1 MPTERYLTG
10 IGAAPGL
17 AIGRSIWWSKERP
30 LIRSQSITNIQQEVS
45 RFEQATQEA
54 KKQIHLLRDK
64 ATIRMGDEEA
74 AIFDAHLAFLDDP
87 AYIGEMKNRIQR
99 EKKNAETICAAVT
112 KEMYRM
118 FSSLPDEYMRARADD
133 IRDVGDRLLLILAGQ
148 KPFDPQFLSPGSI
161 VVAHELT
168 PSDTTLF
175 PSGIAAMVTALGSKT
190 AHTAIMAR
198 ALGIP
203 AVFGLGEAITQI
215 NDYDQLIVDGNRGTV
230 VINPSHEVQQRMK
243 RELKVQQKK
252 QEQALQKA
260 TQAAFTRDG
269 KRVQILANLG
279 DPEEAEIALR
289 HGAEGVGL
297 FRTEF
302 LYLNND
308 YWPSETE
315 QLIAYRK
322 VLEAFSSHPVVIR
335 TLDIGGDKKLPY
347 ADFPYEENPFLG
359 HRAIRF
365 CLSNPSIFKTQLRAL
380 LRASV
385 YGDLLI
391 LLPMVE
397 KLDEIRATKALI
409 QECRDEL
416 QQSKIPVADSIPVGI
431 MVEVPAAA
439 ITADLLAREVDFM
452 SIGTNDLTQYTLAA
466 DRGNEQVADYYDS
479 LHPAVLRLVEH
490 TCAAA
495 NKAGIP
501 VGMCGELAGDPQ
513 ITEIL
518 IGLGLDELSMSAQAI
533 PQVKERIRHTH
544 IQNAKAIANR
554 ALTLGDPTSIRE
566 LAQKR
571 K

>member
-1 MPTERYLTG
+1 
-10 IGAAPGL
+10 
-17 AIGRSIWWSKERP
+17 
-30 LIRSQSITNIQQEVS
+30 
-45 RFEQATQEA
+45 
-54 KKQIHLLRDK
+54 
-64 ATIRMGDEEA
+64 
-74 AIFDAHLAFLDDP
+74 
-87 AYIGEMKNRIQR
+87 
-99 EKKNAETICAAVT
+99 
-112 KEMYRM
+112 
-118 FSSLPDEYMRARADD
+118 
-133 IRDVGDRLLLILAGQ
+133 
-148 KPFDPQFLSPGSI
+148 
-161 VVAHELT
+161 
-168 PSDTTLF
+168 
-175 PSGIAAMVTALGSKT
+175 MVTALGSKT

-365 CLSNPSIFKTQLRAL
+365 CLSNPSIFKTQSSGTIMGQCLWRFVNFVANG
-380 LRASV
+380 R
-385 YGDLLI
+385 
-391 LLPMVE
+391 
-397 KLDEIRATKALI
+397 KIR
-409 QECRDEL
+409 RDPSY
-416 QQSKIPVADSIPVGI
+416 QSTDP
-431 MVEVPAAA
+431 
-439 ITADLLAREVDFM
+439 RM
-452 SIGTNDLTQYTLAA
+452 S
-466 DRGNEQVADYYDS
+466 R
-479 LHPAVLRLVEH
+479 
-490 TCAAA
+490 
-495 NKAGIP
+495 
-501 VGMCGELAGDPQ
+501 
-513 ITEIL
+513 
-518 IGLGLDELSMSAQAI
+518 
-533 PQVKERIRHTH
+533 
-544 IQNAKAIANR
+544 
-554 ALTLGDPTSIRE
+554 
-566 LAQKR
+566 
-571 K
+571 